1 MSPESSPLNPS
12 RTVEKIR
19 EIVVGRQ
26 LDRLEQR
33 IARLETGGAVAPGRP
48 QVPSDDYPAHTEAR
62 MEALRHNLER
72 HVETAR
78 QEAEIRDQQIRAE
91 VQRLAAQIQQVAAAR
106 AAESEGSAVRQL
118 EGRLGQWLGQWQ
130 GALQN
135 HLAERE
141 QRLANQLRGEV
152 AAMWENTEQQFTRLQ
167 SRAADRQWIEQ
178 RLARVAAAA
187 RALAEAASPP
197 ATDTDFVPPR

>member
-1 MSPESSPLNPS
+1 M
-12 RTVEKIR
+12 
-19 EIVVGRQ
+19 
-26 LDRLEQR
+26 
-33 IARLETGGAVAPGRP
+33 
-48 QVPSDDYPAHTEAR
+48 
-62 MEALRHNLER
+62 RHNIER

-78 QEAEIRDQQIRAE
+78 QEAEIRDRQIRPE
-91 VQRLAAQIQQVAAAR
+91 VKRLAAQIQQVAAAR
-106 AAESEGSAVRQL
+106 AAESEGAAVRQL

-141 QRLANQLRGEV
+141 QRLADQLRGEV
-152 AAMWENTEQQFTRLQ
+152 AGMWENTEQQLTRLQ

>member
-1 MSPESSPLNPS
+1 MSPDSPPPNPS

-19 EIVVGRQ
+19 EIIVGRQ

-33 IARLETGGAVAPGRP
+33 IARLETGGAHAAGRP
-48 QVPSDDYPAHTEAR
+48 QVPPDDLFPHAEAR
-62 MEALRHNLER
+62 MEALRQGLER
-72 HVETAR
+72 HVETTR
-78 QEAEIRDQQIRAE
+78 QEAEIRHQQIRAE

-141 QRLANQLRGEV
+141 QRLADQLRGEV
-152 AAMWENTEQQFTRLQ
+152 AGMWEHTEQQITRLQ
-167 SRAADRQWIEQ
+167 SRSADRQWLEQ

-197 ATDTDFVPPR
+197 DNEFVPPR